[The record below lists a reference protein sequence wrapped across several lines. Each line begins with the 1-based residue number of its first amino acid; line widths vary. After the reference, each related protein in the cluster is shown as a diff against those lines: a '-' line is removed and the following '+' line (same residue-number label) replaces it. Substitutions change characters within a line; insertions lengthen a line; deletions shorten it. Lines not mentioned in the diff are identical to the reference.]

1 MLRPRVSTSGG
12 QSAGGPEAT
21 AVAVVDTAL
30 LPVATSF
37 FVCAAQEA
45 NDVQLRHLLIGRA
58 LLPYL
63 IQYPMPIK
71 AA

>member
-37 FVCAAQEA
+37 FICEAQEA
-45 NDVQLRHLLIGRA
+45 NDVQLRHLLIDR
-58 LLPYL
+58 YC
-63 IQYPMPIK
+63 YHT
-71 AA
+71 